1 VSAAAPERILVVD
14 DELGVRE
21 GCRKILCAEG
31 FDVVTAGDGKA
42 GLEQFLERGPF
53 GVLLVDLQM
62 PRMSGLELMREARS
76 RDEDVVCIIITAHA
90 TIDTAVEG
98 TRQGAYSF
106 IPKPFTADEL
116 LLSIKNGLEKRAL
129 TLEAKRLRAERER
142 RLLELAA
149 ERSKSNTI
157 ISCMTDGILVINTEK
172 LVVLRNDAAARILPD
187 CARQQIP
194 FALSEIQSPDVREI
208 LQLIIDSPGGYMI
221 LSREIAL
228 GKETYMV
235 NASPVIEPGGET
247 SGAVAVFSDIT
258 ALKKLET
265 AKSMFVSLVAHEVKS
280 PLAATEGWLNLI
292 LSGMLKQDP
301 QEEKRMIGRSLL
313 RVRTLRAMV
322 NELLNLTAIQ
332 TGNFTLKRTPVDI
345 GAILKE
351 AAATCMEKAA
361 EKRITVTVCTGADGA
376 EPAGAGSEASAPA
389 LSVLA
394 DREALSIVFSN
405 LVENA
410 IKYGRE
416 GGRVEARV
424 GRSGIYATVRVKDD
438 GIGMSPADREKVF
451 DEFYRA
457 RNELTASIPG
467 TGLGLSLVKRL
478 TELHQGVVSVEST
491 LGVGSVFTVSLP
503 ALP

>member
-1 VSAAAPERILVVD
+1 MSTGAPERILVVD

-21 GCRKILCAEG
+21 GCRKILSSEG

-53 GVLLVDLQM
+53 SVLLVDLQM
-62 PRMSGLELMREARS
+62 PRMSGLELMREVRT
-76 RDEDVVCIIITAHA
+76 RDEDIVCIIITAHA

-116 LLSIKNGLEKRAL
+116 LLSIKNGLDKRAL
-129 TLEAKRLRAERER
+129 TLSAKHLLAEREK
-142 RLLELAA
+142 RLLELAS
-149 ERSKSNTI
+149 ERSKSTTI
-157 ISCMTDGILVINTEK
+157 ISCMTDGILVINMDK
-172 LVVLRNDAAARILPD
+172 LVVLRNDAAARILPE
-187 CARQQIP
+187 CARKEIP
-194 FALSEIQSPDVREI
+194 FPLSEIQSPDVQEI
-208 LQLIIDSPGGYMI
+208 LKLVIDCPPGGPMI
-221 LSREIAL
+221 LSREISL

-235 NASPVIEPGGET
+235 NASPVLEPGGET

-292 LSGMLKQDP
+292 LSGMLVKNP
-301 QEEKRMIGRSLL
+301 EEERHMIQRSLL

-332 TGNFTLKRTPVDI
+332 TGNFTLKRTPVDLDS
-345 GAILKE
+345 ILSE
-351 AAATCMEKAA
+351 VAAAYAERAA
-361 EKRITVTVCTGADGA
+361 EKKITVSVRRDQGLQDGA
-376 EPAGAGSEASAPA
+376 AR
-389 LSVLA
+389 VLA
-394 DREALSIVFSN
+394 DKEALSIVFSN

-416 GGRVEARV
+416 GGRVEVASA
-424 GRSGIYATVRVKDD
+424 RSGIYVAVTVKDD

-451 DEFYRA
+451 EEFYRA

-478 TELHQGVVSVEST
+478 TELHQGTVRVESSP
-491 LGVGSVFTVSLP
+491 GAGSVFTVSLP
-503 ALP
+503 ALQ